1 MLGPGLSESHKEAGA
16 GETGWLPRRKRSSDD
31 NATSWKV
38 PVSSPTVAECSR
50 LDTGKDQT
58 PTLPNCTKGRLIEQ
72 ETKPNVG
79 KGIREEQSAAKKTEE
94 ERSRI
99 HK

>member
-1 MLGPGLSESHKEAGA
+1 MLGLGCLSPTGKGVQGRRAGSQE
-16 GETGWLPRRKRSSDD
+16 GNDP
-31 NATSWKV
+31 ATTMQHHGRCPSAL
-38 PVSSPTVAECSR
+38 PTVAECSR
-50 LDTGKDQT
+50 LDTGKDET

-79 KGIREEQSAAKKTEE
+79 KEIHEEQSAAKKTEE